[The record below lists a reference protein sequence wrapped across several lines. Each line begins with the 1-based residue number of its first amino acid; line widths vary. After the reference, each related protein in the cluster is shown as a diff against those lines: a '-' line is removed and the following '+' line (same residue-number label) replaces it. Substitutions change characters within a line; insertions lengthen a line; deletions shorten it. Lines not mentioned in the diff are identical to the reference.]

1 MARANSVI
9 DEAEQAL
16 STKLSGGPRVVIFNR
31 GWSALSHALGA
42 CFNKKRESF
51 LSSGDGILIPASCW
65 STIAP
70 SVARLGLRPILVDVQ
85 LLTANIEYDAC
96 VQALNSSASD
106 IKAIIAY
113 NVVGNAS
120 NMTQLETFAKE
131 NGLIFIEVARCAP
144 GLSFTDPVTE
154 SSGNVSL
161 GKEGLGAKQ
170 QQYSLEKAAV
180 SATGNKGVAGDFGV
194 FAFDLCDED
203 DWGSDDGGVVLCKS
217 DVDAA
222 FLRSTRGSGWTAYG
236 NNGGADEDGQK
247 VAARG
252 PGLAA
257 FAMPNAGIDARP
269 TKEQAEA
276 VKALIANLD
285 AINECSRRNAE
296 AFAATLLSVLSSL
309 KTKNDDREHKGSA
322 AGGKG
327 AAEAAAAFSLLQ
339 ACEGVRPS
347 WSSTCFILGREYAHH
362 KNELVDYL
370 NDAIARHV
378 KQPDAASASAS
389 AQARAPASD
398 FVSVRPLFDSP
409 FVAEAMPRLR
419 GCPCRFDDCPAA
431 IALSSRALVI
441 RGPRDAVVSQ
451 DVIEAIASALSS
463 FDFRPRKC
471 VLVTGAGGMLGRHV
485 KDVLAQD
492 PDYSDCDGVFVARH
506 DGDLRSKLDVD
517 RMFARYQ
524 PTHVLHC
531 AGMRDS
537 IHGMN
542 SRLVDFW
549 LGNVAMNDNVLRASH
564 EVQAHVGARIKV
576 VSILS
581 TVMFPRD
588 CEYPMTAEAD
598 RLYGGRH
605 HAAAESYAAAKKAL
619 AQLAQWY
626 RMQHSDAFTS
636 VLPGNFYG
644 QYGDFNP
651 STAPLVNALIAR
663 AEKARSEGTSDLP
676 LKVMGTGNPLRQV
689 QHARDLA
696 RACLW
701 ALDNYD
707 EFDPLIVAGE
717 EVSVR
722 RTAELVCEATGYRGG
737 LAFEEGTVDGP
748 LRRTADT
755 SRYCALCPENKDLDL
770 LEGIKRTVEWY
781 REKQAGGDGSAIS
794 ATAAAGSEPAAT
806 AFAQVSLVGPGK
818 ADQQRA
824 PPSTAATTHAPRG

>member
-1 MARANSVI
+1 MARTNSVI
-9 DEAEQAL
+9 VEAEQAL
-16 STKLSGGPRVVIFNR
+16 STKLSGGSRVVIFNR

-42 CFNKKRESF
+42 CFNKERESF

-70 SVARLGLRPILVDVQ
+70 SVARLGLRPVLIDVQ
-85 LLTANIEYDAC
+85 LSTANIEYDAC
-96 VQALNSSASD
+96 VQALNSSASE

-120 NMTQLETFAKE
+120 DVLQLEAFAKD
-131 NGLIFIEVARCAP
+131 NKLIFIEVARRAP
-144 GLSFTDPVTE
+144 GLSFSDAVTE
-154 SSGNVSL
+154 SSRNACL
-161 GKEGLGAKQ
+161 GIEGIGAKEQ
-170 QQYSLEKAAV
+170 QHSLEKAAV
-180 SATGNKGVAGDFGV
+180 SATRKMGATGDFGV

-203 DWGSDDGGVVLCKS
+203 DWGSDDGGVVLCNS

-222 FLRSTRGSGWTAYG
+222 FLRSTRGSGWTEYG
-236 NNGGADEDGQK
+236 NNGGVDEDGKK

-252 PGLAA
+252 PVLAA
-257 FAMPNAGIDARP
+257 FAVSNSGIDARP
-269 TKEQAEA
+269 TKEQAEK
-276 VKALIANLD
+276 VKVLSANLD

-296 AFAATLLSVLSSL
+296 AFATTLLSVLSSL
-309 KTKNDDREHKGSA
+309 KEKDDDREHKGSA
-322 AGGKG
+322 ASGKG
-327 AAEAAAAFSLLQ
+327 AAEATPAFSLLQ
-339 ACEGVRPS
+339 AGDGVRHS
-347 WSSTCFILGREYAHH
+347 WSGACFILGREYAHH

-370 NDAIARHV
+370 NDAIARRV
-378 KQPDAASASAS
+378 KQPDAAPASTS
-389 AQARAPASD
+389 AQACDRAPASD
-398 FVSVRPLFDSP
+398 IVSVRPLFDSP

-441 RGPRDAVVSQ
+441 RGPRHAVVSQ
-451 DVIEAIASALSS
+451 DVIKAIASALSS

-492 PDYSDCDGVFVARH
+492 PDYSDCDGVYVARH

-517 RMFARYQ
+517 RIFARFQ

-537 IHGMN
+537 LHGMN

-564 EVQAHVGARIKV
+564 EMQAHVGARIKV

-626 RMQHSDAFTS
+626 RMQHGDAFTS

-701 ALDNYD
+701 ALNNYD
-707 EFDPLIVAGE
+707 EFDPLIVAGR

-737 LAFEEGTVDGP
+737 LSFEEGAVDGP

-755 SRYCALCPENKDLDL
+755 SRYRALCPENKDLDL

-781 REKQAGGDGSAIS
+781 REKQAGGDGSAIF
-794 ATAAAGSEPAAT
+794 ATPGSEPAAT
-806 AFAQVSLVGPGK
+806 AFAQVSLAGTGK

-824 PPSTAATTHAPRG
+824 PPSASVNFASRG